1 MRTRCLPETIYN
13 VIAKPAPACPPG
25 ADCGRDVL
33 SDFNRIDKDRDG
45 MLNYNEVA
53 FDAADA
59 NKDSQL
65 SLGEYADARAA
76 GNLSNTAG
84 FGYQLQGSHQAE
96 LPPLTSCIDLRS
108 RN

>member
-13 VIAKPAPACPPG
+13 VIAKPAPPCPPG

-53 FDAADA
+53 FDTADA
-59 NKDSQL
+59 DKDSQL
-65 SLGEYADARAA
+65 SLGEYIGTRAS
-76 GNLSNTAG
+76 GNLSSTAE
-84 FGYQLQGSHQAE
+84 FRYQLLSAHDAAHPVASDLG
-96 LPPLTSCIDLRS
+96 LRS
-108 RN
+108 